1 VRILLVHNRRRS
13 LLPSGENRVVD
24 QEAQALSEAG
34 HQVRRFERNSDDSK
48 ASTLT
53 EKAALAA
60 KSVWNMQTI
69 EEVRKEIARFQPDV
83 VHVHNVFPMLSASV
97 LVGCR
102 KEGAP
107 AVVTFHNYAQVCSN
121 GMLFRA
127 GQPCFE
133 CVGHSPLPALKH
145 RCYKRSLVATTPRTV
160 GLVAQRRSWKT
171 IPSGYVFLSESQK
184 RLFSSLGLP
193 PDRCFVKSNLAPPAG
208 QQATH
213 RARVVYAG
221 RLHEVKGLRAL
232 MQAWDA
238 FLDGHQG
245 KDGYHGA
252 DLELVV
258 IGSGP
263 LEREISAWAAVR
275 PSVRALGLL
284 SRAECAALVSEAR
297 LAVVPSA
304 WLEPFG
310 LVVLEAMA
318 SGVAVAAP
326 AHGAFPEL
334 VTDGIDGVLYRPG
347 HTEALATVFADVVR
361 RPAWYDDLGR
371 AGKQKFDSTYRV
383 DQNVA
388 QLEDIYRFAIEHPR
402 S

>member
-1 VRILLVHNRRRS
+1 
-13 LLPSGENRVVD
+13 VD
-24 QEAQALSEAG
+24 QEAQALSDAG
-34 HQVRRFERNSDDSK
+34 HQVGRFERNSDDSK

-53 EKAALAA
+53 EKVTLAT
-60 KSVWNMQTI
+60 KSVWNTQTI
-69 EEVRKEIARFQPDV
+69 EAVREEIARFKPDV
-83 VHVHNVFPMLSASV
+83 VHVHNVFPMLSPSV

-102 KEGAP
+102 KEGVP
-107 AVVTFHNYAQVCSN
+107 AIVTFHNYAQVCSN
-121 GMLFRA
+121 GMLFRD
-127 GQPCFE
+127 GKPCFE

-160 GLVAQRRSWKT
+160 GLLAQRRSWKT

-184 RLFSSLGLP
+184 GLFSSLGLP
-193 PDRCFVKSNLAPPAG
+193 SDRCFVKSNLAPAPR

-213 RARVVYAG
+213 RHRVVYAG
-221 RLHEVKGLRAL
+221 RLHEVKGVRAL

-238 FLDGHQG
+238 FLDGH
-245 KDGYHGA
+245 HGNGGHHGT

-263 LEREISAWAAVR
+263 LEREIYAWAAVR
-275 PSVRALGLL
+275 PSVQALGLL
-284 SRAECAALVSEAR
+284 SRAECAAVVSEAR

-318 SGVAVAAP
+318 AGVAVAAP

-334 VTDGIDGVLYRPG
+334 VTDGTDGVLYPPG
-347 HTEALATVFADVVR
+347 DPEALANVFADVVR
-361 RPAWYDDLGR
+361 RPGWYDDLGR
-371 AGKQKFDSTYRV
+371 AGKQKFDNTYRV
-383 DQNVA
+383 DQNIA

-402 S
+402 A